1 MLRKQKAI
9 SKRVIKE
16 DRLVTTYFNA
26 QKWIDQNR
34 RLASYLVGIPLGLII
49 VGFLWTQRQKDAEAK
64 TATQLAKV
72 IPYYDAG
79 KYDQAINGLAQ
90 EGAIGLAQI
99 VDENTSTTSG
109 KMAAF
114 YLGNAYFALRE
125 YDKARA
131 AYEDASFGD
140 KYLMAATYAG
150 IASCY
155 EAKGENEK
163 AAEYFEKAAS
173 KNMAPLQA
181 PENLLRAAANYS
193 AVGKRSKAGE
203 LLNVVKREFSNS
215 PLARDIERYIAEYG
229 S

>member
-1 MLRKQKAI
+1 MLRKQKAL

-16 DRLVTTYFNA
+16 DKLVTTYFNA
-26 QKWIDQNR
+26 QTWINQNR
-34 RLASYLVGIPLGLII
+34 RLASYIVGIPVGLIVI
-49 VGFLWTQRQKDAEAK
+49 GFLWTQRQRDAETK
-64 TATQLAKV
+64 TATQVSKV
-72 IPYYDAG
+72 ITYYDEG
-79 KYDQAINGLAQ
+79 KYDQAIKGVAQ
-90 EGAIGLAQI
+90 EGTIGLAQI

-109 KMAAF
+109 KMATF

-140 KYLMAATYAG
+140 KYLMAATYSG

-155 EAKGENEK
+155 EAKGENQK

-173 KNMAPLQA
+173 RNMEPLQA
-181 PENLLRAAANYS
+181 PENLLRAASNYS
-193 AVGKRSKAGE
+193 AVGKKGKAGE
-203 LLNVVKREFSNS
+203 LLNIVKREFSNS
-215 PLARDIERYIAEYG
+215 PLARDIDRYIAQYG